1 MHWRMLPVGISADGL
16 MDPLTTSVAAILA
29 VAAIVVVS
37 ANLAVAAVLAV
48 AAMLAVAAILA
59 VAVLLGVL
67 GLGFSVALSKIKWGL
82 GFKILWV

>member
-1 MHWRMLPVGISADGL
+1 MLPVGISADGL
-16 MDPLTTSVAAILA
+16 MDPLTTS
-29 VAAIVVVS
+29 
-37 ANLAVAAVLAV
+37 
-48 AAMLAVAAILA
+48 VAAILA